1 MTDANASRASSDT
14 STVGSSPASTL
25 NSTPTPAS
33 TSTPTS
39 TSAPTSLPIP
49 PTVSTSHASTG
60 AGSTSS
66 PSSTPGT
73 TPSPSSPP
81 PPYPGRPGGFDGASG
96 TRTNGGNGS
105 GSGFGGSGGTGSR
118 NGASKT
124 GVLALWLVLVLT
136 IAGAAAGGYWLNK
149 RLDDNSASLAARQS
163 RDDAALAQTQFKSDQ
178 SLGAVHQLDNQ
189 VAALTGKVS
198 DTQTQ
203 QQALQQLY
211 QDLARNRD
219 DWVMTDAEQTLST
232 ANQQLQLTGNTQ
244 LALYALQN
252 ADTQLATTDA
262 PQVVEIRRAVAA
274 DIAKL
279 QAAPALDVPGLAL
292 RLDQVIKQVDSL
304 PMAGD
309 LPPAD
314 TAANA
319 VAASSASAAQGA
331 QTNAPHASIFTKVY
345 WQQWWARMTHHY
357 GDAAQRLV
365 QVRRI
370 DHSTTDAM
378 MVAPSQAEY
387 LRENIKLRLLSARL
401 SLLSRNETL
410 LQSDLDAADA
420 TLAQYFDPSSPATQR
435 VRTTLADVRRAAQQ
449 VSIPTLDASLQ
460 ALRQYKPRS

>member
-1 MTDANASRASSDT
+1 MTDANASRAPSDT
-14 STVGSSPASTL
+14 TTVGPV
-25 NSTPTPAS
+25 PAS
-33 TSTPTS
+33 TSTPTPTS
-39 TSAPTSLPIP
+39 TSTPASASMP
-49 PTVSTSHASTG
+49 STA
-60 AGSTSS
+60 SS
-66 PSSTPGT
+66 PSAAASASSTSGSS
-73 TPSPSSPP
+73 PSASSPP
-81 PPYPGRPGGFDGASG
+81 PSYPGRPSTYGNGRDGGGGVRSG
-96 TRTNGGNGS
+96 GGS
-105 GSGFGGSGGTGSR
+105 GSSNGGR
-118 NGASKT
+118 NA
-124 GVLALWLVLVLT
+124 GVMALWLVLVLT

-149 RLDDNSASLAARQS
+149 RLDDNSAALTARQA
-163 RDDAALAQTQFKSDQ
+163 RDDATLAQTQFKSDQ

-189 VAALTGKVS
+189 VAALTGKVN

-203 QQALQQLY
+203 QQSLQQLY

-262 PQVVEIRRAVAA
+262 PQVLEIRRAVAA

-279 QAAPALDVPGLAL
+279 QAAPALDISGLAL
-292 RLDQVIKQVDSL
+292 RLDQAITQVDSL

-314 TAANA
+314 AA
-319 VAASSASAAQGA
+319 VAASSASVSAAE
-331 QTNAPHASIFTKVY
+331 TNAARASIFTKVY

-357 GDAAQRLV
+357 GDAAQRLI

-378 MVAPSQAEY
+378 LVAPSQAEY

-401 SLLSRNETL
+401 SLMSRNEAM
-410 LQSDLDAADA
+410 LQSDLTAADT
-420 TLAQYFDPSSPATQR
+420 TLAQYFDPSSQATQR

>member
-1 MTDANASRASSDT
+1 M
-14 STVGSSPASTL
+14 
-25 NSTPTPAS
+25 
-33 TSTPTS
+33 
-39 TSAPTSLPIP
+39 
-49 PTVSTSHASTG
+49 
-60 AGSTSS
+60 
-66 PSSTPGT
+66 
-73 TPSPSSPP
+73 
-81 PPYPGRPGGFDGASG
+81 
-96 TRTNGGNGS
+96 
-105 GSGFGGSGGTGSR
+105 
-118 NGASKT
+118 
-124 GVLALWLVLVLT
+124 LALWLVLVLT

-149 RLDDNSASLAARQS
+149 RLDDNSAALTARQS
-163 RDDAALAQTQFKSDQ
+163 RDDATLAQTQFKSDQ
-178 SLGAVHQLDNQ
+178 SLGAVRQLDNQ
-189 VAALTGKVS
+189 VAALTGKVN

-203 QQALQQLY
+203 QQSLQQLY

-292 RLDQVIKQVDSL
+292 RLDQAITQVDSL

-314 TAANA
+314 ATAAANA
-319 VAASSASAAQGA
+319 AAPDAASAAE
-331 QTNAPHASIFTKVY
+331 TNATHASIFTKVY

-370 DHSTTDAM
+370 DHSTADAM

-401 SLLSRNETL
+401 SLLSRNEVL
-410 LQSDLDAADA
+410 LQSDLQAADA
-420 TLAQYFDPSSPATQR
+420 TLAQYFDPSSAATQR
-435 VRTTLADVRRAAQQ
+435 VRTTLADVGRAAHQ

>member
-1 MTDANASRASSDT
+1 M
-14 STVGSSPASTL
+14 
-25 NSTPTPAS
+25 
-33 TSTPTS
+33 
-39 TSAPTSLPIP
+39 
-49 PTVSTSHASTG
+49 
-60 AGSTSS
+60 
-66 PSSTPGT
+66 
-73 TPSPSSPP
+73 
-81 PPYPGRPGGFDGASG
+81 
-96 TRTNGGNGS
+96 
-105 GSGFGGSGGTGSR
+105 
-118 NGASKT
+118 
-124 GVLALWLVLVLT
+124 LALWLVLVLT

-149 RLDDNSASLAARQS
+149 RLDDNSAALTARQS
-163 RDDAALAQTQFKSDQ
+163 RDDATLAQTQFKSDQ

-189 VAALTGKVS
+189 VAALTGKVN

-262 PQVVEIRRAVAA
+262 PQVVEIRRAVAT

-292 RLDQVIKQVDSL
+292 RLDQAITQVDSL

-314 TAANA
+314 ATAAA
-319 VAASSASAAQGA
+319 SAAASSASAV
-331 QTNAPHASIFTKVY
+331 QTDTPHASIFTKVY

-357 GDAAQRLV
+357 GDAAQRLI

-370 DHSTTDAM
+370 DHSTADAM

-401 SLLSRNETL
+401 SLLSRNEAM

>member
-1 MTDANASRASSDT
+1 M
-14 STVGSSPASTL
+14 
-25 NSTPTPAS
+25 PTPAS
-33 TSTPTS
+33 I
-39 TSAPTSLPIP
+39 PIP
-49 PTVSTSHASTG
+49 PTAATPSTPSAPTG
-60 AGSTSS
+60 AT
-66 PSSTPGT
+66 PSSASGPSA
-73 TPSPSSPP
+73 SPSSPP
-81 PPYPGRPGGFDGASG
+81 PSYPSRPGGYDGASG
-96 TRTNGGNGS
+96 ARTNGGSGNGSSFGGGS
-105 GSGFGGSGGTGSR
+105 GSGGAR
-118 NGASKT
+118 NGASKA

-149 RLDDNSASLAARQS
+149 RLDDNSAALTARQS
-163 RDDAALAQTQFKSDQ
+163 RDDATLAQTQFKSDQ
-178 SLGAVHQLDNQ
+178 SLGAVRQLDNQ
-189 VAALTGKVS
+189 VAALTGKVN

-292 RLDQVIKQVDSL
+292 RLDQAIKQVDSL

-309 LPPAD
+309 LAPAD
-314 TAANA
+314 ATAAA
-319 VAASSASAAQGA
+319 SAAASASAAQVD
-331 QTNAPHASIFTKVY
+331 TPHASIFTKVY

-387 LRENIKLRLLSARL
+387 LRENIKLRLLSGRL
-401 SLLSRNETL
+401 SLLSRNEAM